1 MGFLSKRAWQLLIS
15 SIYWTLWGL
24 FKGIGKSL
32 FRLRFIGQQHIPAQ
46 GRLLIAANHAS
57 LLDIPFLGCGVP
69 RRVAFIG
76 RHDLFPVPF
85 LNSLLQ
91 HLAWIPIRQDR
102 FDRNGFRHAEALIT
116 QGTAV
121 VIFPEGERTETG
133 EVGEGKPGLAT
144 LVAKTKCVVLPAYLS
159 GTYEALPMGSRRIK
173 CSPVTVIYGR
183 PIDFSEHLH
192 LYTRKKDFY
201 RHVTE
206 TVMAAIQDLAAR
218 DHKRPT
224 SQESE
229 YGGRGVLP

>member
-1 MGFLSKRAWQLLIS
+1 MRCLSKRAGHLLIS

-46 GRLLIAANHAS
+46 GRVLIAANHAS
-57 LLDIPFLGCGVP
+57 LLDIPFLGCGVL

-91 HLAWIPIRQDR
+91 HLAWIQIRQDR

-144 LVAKTKCVVLPAYLS
+144 LVAKTNCVVLPAYIS
-159 GTYEALPMGSRRIK
+159 GTYEAIPIGSRRMK
-173 CSPVTVIYGR
+173 FSPVTVLYGR
-183 PIDFSEHLH
+183 PIDFSERIH
-192 LYTRKKDFY
+192 LYPKKKDFY

-218 DHKRPT
+218 DRKRPT
-224 SQESE
+224 SQEHQC
-229 YGGRGVLP
+229 GGKGVLP